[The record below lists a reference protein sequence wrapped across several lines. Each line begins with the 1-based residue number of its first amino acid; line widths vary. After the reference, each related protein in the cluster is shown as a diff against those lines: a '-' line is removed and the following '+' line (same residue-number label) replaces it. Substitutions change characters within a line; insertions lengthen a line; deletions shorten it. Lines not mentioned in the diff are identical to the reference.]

1 MKIPFNL
8 KLNFKLKFFLSLLGV
23 ILIFGYMLRWG
34 SLANTEM
41 KEVAEQF
48 LTALSEQ
55 HYEAAFI
62 HTSPSFKHNL
72 NPAQIINLAR
82 IYQTNHEVNFESS
95 GFKVEYN
102 GEKSI
107 SGILTAD
114 DPKQQDIPITFKFSN
129 HLDQF
134 KIYSIYIDVNDL
146 INNADNYPLLPPLTE
161 QRLIKN
167 TLTVIGMSLV
177 NQQPN
182 ILYDFIYE
190 PLRDFYSPEQV
201 YQVIK
206 PLEPYGETILEAA
219 VMQPIFTEPS
229 YIDQNG
235 ILNIHLTLTLNAK
248 KFNVVLKYFLCDYDW
263 KLIGYSFESVD

>member
-1 MKIPFNL
+1 
-8 KLNFKLKFFLSLLGV
+8 LLLTLIGV
-23 ILIFGYMLRWG
+23 ILNFCYIARWG

-102 GEKSI
+102 GEKYI
-107 SGILTAD
+107 SGILTTD
-114 DPKQQDIPITFKFSN
+114 NPKQQDIPITFYFLNNS
-129 HLDQF
+129 HQF
-134 KIYSIYIDVNDL
+134 KIHSIYIDANQL
-146 INNADNYPLLPPLTE
+146 INKSTEYPLLPRKKE
-161 QRLIKN
+161 QGLIQN
-167 TLTVIGMSLV
+167 TLTTIGTSLV

-182 ILYDFIYE
+182 ILYDFVYE
-190 PLRDFYSPEQV
+190 PFRDIFGSEL
-201 YQVIK
+201 YQIMK
-206 PLEPYGETILEAA
+206 PLEPYGQAILEAA

-229 YIDQNG
+229 YINQNG

-263 KLIGYSFESVD
+263 KLIGYSFESVE